1 MITKPNI
8 PADVIKRMQ
17 EISAELQNNAW
28 PSEEARQFEEQ
39 LKREQKRQ
47 LELQQ
52 TALNE
57 LIAEKHKTLRQVDG
71 KLRRET
77 NRTQKRRKRNDTRG
91 HQ

>member
-39 LKREQKRQ
+39 LKQEQKRQ

-71 KLRRET
+71 KLRRGS
-77 NRTQKRRKRNDTRG
+77 NHQPKKKKKRK
-91 HQ
+91 